1 MSVEYEGER
10 IKQAPL
16 TILRLLARHAE
27 SDGPNRVLVR
37 DIIDETDLSRGS
49 IYNYLNNTLEP
60 LGLATVV
67 ATKPTRGSAKD
78 AKYWR
83 ITQDGHDW
91 LTSLTPEDLP
101 ATEASGK
108 AVEIAT
114 EARSEARNANE
125 TISDLASDT
134 RITIENLDEEY
145 RDNFDALH
153 NAINGIFGDIA
164 EIRQQID
171 AVDAAAH
178 RTDQD
183 IARSLRPI
191 HQRLGVVE
199 NRAWELDLILRGDP
213 NDSSDVGLITGH
225 RNMADDLTATES
237 RVDTAETRALVA
249 IVIAALALLV
259 AIIVAVPI

>member
-1 MSVEYEGER
+1 MTATYEDER

-16 TILRLLARHAE
+16 TILRLLARRAE
-27 SDGPNRVLVR
+27 SDSPDRVLVR

-67 ATKPTRGSAKD
+67 ATQPTRGSAAD
-78 AKYWR
+78 AKYWS
-83 ITQDGHDW
+83 ITDEGHSW
-91 LTSLTPEDLP
+91 ISSLNPEDLP
-101 ATEASGK
+101 ASEASGK

-125 TISDLASDT
+125 TISDLANDT

-178 RTDQD
+178 RTDQRT
-183 IARSLRPI
+183 ARDLRTI
-191 HQRLGVVE
+191 HRRLNAVE
-199 NRAWELDLILRGDP
+199 SRAWNLDVILRGDP
-213 NDSSDVGLITGH
+213 NDPDDVGLITGH
-225 RNMADDLTATES
+225 RNMADDLTHAED
-237 RVDTAETRALVA
+237 RLDTAETRTLVVGA
-249 IVIAALALLV
+249 VAALALLV
-259 AIIVAVPI
+259 AIVALL